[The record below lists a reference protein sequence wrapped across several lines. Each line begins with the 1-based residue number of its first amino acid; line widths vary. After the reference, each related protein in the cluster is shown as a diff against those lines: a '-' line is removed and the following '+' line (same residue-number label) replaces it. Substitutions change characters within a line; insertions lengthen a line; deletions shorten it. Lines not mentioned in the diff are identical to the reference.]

1 MMQRYHILYT
11 YLYKLYYTR
20 QVTYISINCSGYI
33 IGTIIL
39 LYYDKNYFIRN
50 ETTVAAWFPPHFR
63 PASTCAN
70 TPQRF
75 FSFFPSFTL
84 LLSGTNIILYFYYL
98 LSLPPKKTF
107 HTPPAAYLSL
117 FAMRAHALHAIEWY
131 VILYTY
137 ACTHDTM
144 HPSLRVSLHPL
155 RTLLRWWFGMHA
167 FQELVEAVAVAALV
181 EAHRE
186 RLPGSLASA
195 IEIRRRAAAASQ
207 LCPHASTSPQHY
219 YIIIPITV
227 IL

>member
-20 QVTYISINCSGYI
+20 QVTYISINYSGYI

-70 TPQRF
+70 TPQRY
-75 FSFFPSFTL
+75 FSFFPSLTL

-117 FAMRAHALHAIEWY
+117 FAMSITRDRMICHTIYIRTHTRHHAPISPSKFTPTPHALTVVVRHA
-131 VILYTY
+131 
-137 ACTHDTM
+137 
-144 HPSLRVSLHPL
+144 RVPGGGGGSGGVGRGPP
-155 RTLLRWWFGMHA
+155 RSDCP
-167 FQELVEAVAVAALV
+167 AV
-181 EAHRE
+181 
-186 RLPGSLASA
+186 
-195 IEIRRRAAAASQ
+195 
-207 LCPHASTSPQHY
+207 
-219 YIIIPITV
+219 
-227 IL
+227 